1 MAPGESGPAPPPLAP
16 PDSTTRAGGSGIG
29 GFLGRRPIV
38 LYLTWL
44 ALVGAAFDGVLS
56 ARYSVSFVATGT
68 LLLTFVP
75 IFASRW
81 LHIEPPTGFI
91 SATAVFLYATLF
103 LGEVGQFYEKYWWWD
118 IFLHIGSA
126 MGFGLIGVILVLILV
141 KTDKLAGSAF
151 IVSLFAFS
159 FAVMIGVVWEIF
171 EFAVDQTFGLNMQKS
186 GLIDTMWDLIVD
198 CLGAALGAAAGWAYL
213 SGFKALPLAST
224 ILDFVRKNPRLFKKQ
239 S

>member
-1 MAPGESGPAPPPLAP
+1 ML
-16 PDSTTRAGGSGIG
+16 GG
-29 GFLGRRPIV
+29 RPII

-44 ALVGAAFDGVLS
+44 ALAGAAFDGLIS

-68 LLLTFVP
+68 LLLTFTP

-81 LHIEPPTGFI
+81 LHIEPPTGFV

-118 IFLHIGSA
+118 IFLHVGSA
-126 MGFGLIGVILVLILV
+126 VGFGLIGVILALILT
-141 KTDKLAGSAF
+141 KTDKLTGSAF

-171 EFAVDQTFGLNMQKS
+171 EFTMDQTFGLRMQKS

-213 SGFKALPLAST
+213 SGMRAIPLAST
-224 ILDFVRKNPRLFKKQ
+224 ILDFVRKNPRFFKKQ
-239 S
+239 P